1 VEQIFTDLALAQ
13 RSSPRV
19 TEIHRP
25 TRSSTRGTVLTA
37 PGYKH
42 PKTPKSND
50 IGTKQHQIQQS
61 TENNPT
67 AGEPYKSQ
75 HALALGQN
83 VQIVELLPAPLA
95 PKPVGKTVLE
105 TVLNSNKQATAYT

>member
-19 TEIHRP
+19 TEIHQL
-25 TRSSTRGTVLTA
+25 TQSSTRGTVLTA

-42 PKTPKSND
+42 LKTPKSND
-50 IGTKQHQIQQS
+50 IETEQHQIQQS

-75 HALALGQN
+75 QALASDKL
-83 VQIVELLPAPLA
+83 
-95 PKPVGKTVLE
+95 
-105 TVLNSNKQATAYT
+105 SNMRTSSSSSSSQTCG

>member
-1 VEQIFTDLALAQ
+1 VERIFTDLALAQ

-42 PKTPKSND
+42 LKTPKSND
-50 IGTKQHQIQQS
+50 IGTEQQQIQQS

-67 AGEPYKSQ
+67 AGEPYKNQ
-75 HALALGQN
+75 HALASNLTEQSDASSSQHWAEVHQHLNKSYTSQN
-83 VQIVELLPAPLA
+83 LLIAT
-95 PKPVGKTVLE
+95 VGK
-105 TVLNSNKQATAYT
+105 